1 MNDSTQ
7 PTSNPRETW
16 FLAIAIG
23 ALYATTIA
31 FSSHGA
37 ERTDELYHYAQIHLF
52 RHGEFRV
59 LDYYLTTIPGYHAA
73 VAALLWISGL
83 DSLAAARAITALF
96 GLVAAAAFHSLRA
109 RTQPGGESLATAQFF
124 VLPVLA
130 PFFFLVYT
138 DVLALALVLWATVAT
153 TRGKHLVS
161 ALIVT
166 AALLVRQS
174 DVVWAGFLAALA
186 IWPHVRER
194 RSFELRE
201 VAHLFAP
208 YLLPVVAFLA
218 FWAWNGSIS
227 LSRVQAGAHPAMT
240 FHLANVLLAL
250 VVAGLLLPLQSL
262 LGLRDFAAA
271 SRKRQWLLA
280 IPPLVFAAV
289 YFGFHA
295 DNPYN
300 TALPDFYLHNGLAQA
315 ISSQTGWRLL
325 AAAVAVLSVC
335 GLAPTRLKPAAAFW
349 LYPITAFALAA
360 EWLVETR
367 YLIVPFALWL
377 AFREQRSKAVEYATL
392 ALWAALA
399 VWIIAGML
407 NGRIFP

>member
-1 MNDSTQ
+1 MNDSTH

-16 FLAIAIG
+16 LLAIAIG
-23 ALYATTIA
+23 ALYATAIV
-31 FSSHGA
+31 FSLHGA
-37 ERTDELYHYAQIHLF
+37 ERTDELYHYAQIQLF

-59 LDYYLTTIPGYHAA
+59 LDYYLTTIPGYHAV
-73 VAALLWISGL
+73 VAALLWIGGL
-83 DSLAAARAITALF
+83 DSLGAARAITALF
-96 GLVAAAAFHSLRA
+96 GLAAAAAFHSLRT
-109 RTQPGGESLATAQFF
+109 RTQPGTESLATAQFF

-153 TRGKHLVS
+153 TRGKHVLS
-161 ALIVT
+161 ALIIS

-186 IWPHVRER
+186 VWPHVRER
-194 RSFELRE
+194 GLVEFRALAR
-201 VAHLFAP
+201 LFVP
-208 YLLPVVAFLA
+208 YLLPVIAFLA

-240 FHLANVLLAL
+240 FHLANVILAL
-250 VVAGLLLPLQSL
+250 VVAGFLFPLQAL
-262 LGLRDFAAA
+262 LGLRDFAIA
-271 SRKRQWLLA
+271 SRVRKWLFA

-300 TALPDFYLHNGLAQA
+300 TAFPDFYLHNGLVQA
-315 ISSQTGWRLL
+315 ISNHAGWRAL
-325 AAAVAVLSVC
+325 AAAVATFAAC
-335 GLAPTRLKPAAAFW
+335 GLALTRLSPAAAFW
-349 LYPITAFALAA
+349 LYPISAFALAA

-377 AFREQRSKAVEYATL
+377 AFREQRSKAVEYASL
-392 ALWAALA
+392 ALWATLA

-407 NGRIFP
+407 SGRIFP

>member
-1 MNDSTQ
+1 
-7 PTSNPRETW
+7 
-16 FLAIAIG
+16 
-23 ALYATTIA
+23 
-31 FSSHGA
+31 
-37 ERTDELYHYAQIHLF
+37 
-52 RHGEFRV
+52 V
-59 LDYYLTTIPGYHAA
+59 L
-73 VAALLWISGL
+73 V
-83 DSLAAARAITALF
+83 
-96 GLVAAAAFHSLRA
+96 
-109 RTQPGGESLATAQFF
+109 
-124 VLPVLA
+124 
-130 PFFFLVYT
+130 
-138 DVLALALVLWATVAT
+138 LALVLWATVAT
-153 TRGKHLVS
+153 MRGKHIIS

-174 DVVWAGFLAALA
+174 DVVWAGFLTALA

-194 RSFELRE
+194 RSFESRE
-201 VAHLFAP
+201 VARHFAP

-218 FWAWNGSIS
+218 FWVWNGSIS

-240 FHLANVLLAL
+240 FHLTNVLLAL

-262 LGLRDFAAA
+262 IGLRDFAAA
-271 SRKRQWLLA
+271 SRERKWLLA

-315 ISSQTGWRLL
+315 ISGQTGWRVL
-325 AAAVAVLSVC
+325 AAAVAMLSVC
-335 GLAPTRLKPAAAFW
+335 GLASTRLKPAAAFW
-349 LYPITAFALAA
+349 LYPISAFALAA

-377 AFREQRSKAVEYATL
+377 AFREQRSKAVEYTTL

-399 VWIIAGML
+399 VWIIAGTL
-407 NGRIFP
+407 HGRIFP